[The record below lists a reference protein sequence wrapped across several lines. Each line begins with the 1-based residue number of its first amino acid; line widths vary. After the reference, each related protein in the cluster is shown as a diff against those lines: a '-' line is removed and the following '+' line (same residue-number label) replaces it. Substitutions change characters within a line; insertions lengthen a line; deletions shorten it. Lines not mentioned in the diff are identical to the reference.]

1 MWRYLDLTMSNTPS
15 ISPAQIELLL
25 KMAGKQLNIDPNAL
39 RQQLEQGDLNALGQ
53 RMGVPAEQ
61 LSQLMNN
68 PQKLSQ
74 LISPS
79 DLQKLLDHLR

>member
-1 MWRYLDLTMSNTPS
+1 MSNTPS

-25 KMAGKQLNIDPNAL
+25 KMAGKQLNIDPNTL

>member
-1 MWRYLDLTMSNTPS
+1 MSNTPS
-15 ISPAQIELLL
+15 TSPAQIELLL
-25 KMAGKQLNIDPNAL
+25 KMAGKQLNIDPNTL

-74 LISPS
+74 LIPPS
-79 DLQKLLDHLR
+79 DLQKLLEHLR

>member
-1 MWRYLDLTMSNTPS
+1 MSNTPS

-61 LSQLMNN
+61 LSQAGN
-68 PQKLSQ
+68 
-74 LISPS
+74 IR
-79 DLQKLLDHLR
+79 LRKMFADGGASHFVRRGH

>member
-1 MWRYLDLTMSNTPS
+1 MSNTPS
-15 ISPAQIELLL
+15 ISPAQIGLLL

-74 LISPS
+74 LIPPS

>member
-1 MWRYLDLTMSNTPS
+1 MSNTPS

-53 RMGVPAEQ
+53 RMSVPAEQ

-74 LISPS
+74 LIPPS

>member
-1 MWRYLDLTMSNTPS
+1 MSNTPY

-25 KMAGKQLNIDPNAL
+25 KMAGKQLNIDPNTL

-61 LSQLMNN
+61 LSQLVNN

-74 LISPS
+74 LIPPS